1 MLQNGTAT
9 VSNYS
14 AVLTYTSTPAGLSV
28 GAGGVVTGFTCGTPY
43 TITATNAS
51 TCFATSASFTVQCQL
66 LTPAVP
72 TVATAVATCASNGT
86 ATVSNYSAALIYTST
101 PAGLSVGAGGVVTGF
116 TCGTP
121 YTITSTNAST
131 CFATSASFTV
141 QCQLVS
147 PAVPTVA
154 TVVATCASNGTATVS
169 NYSAALTYTSTP
181 AGLSVGA
188 GGVVTGFTCGTPY
201 TITATNASTCFVTS
215 ASFTVQCQLLTPAVP
230 TVATAVATCAS
241 NGTATVSNYS
251 AALTYTSTP
260 AGLSVGAG
268 GVVTGFHLWNTLHD
282 YSNQCF
288 NVFCNI
294 G

>member
-1 MLQNGTAT
+1 MGTAT

-14 AVLTYTSTPAGLSV
+14 AALTYTSTPAGLSV

-86 ATVSNYSAALIYTST
+86 ATVSNYSAAL
-101 PAGLSVGAGGVVTGF
+101 
-116 TCGTP
+116 
-121 YTITSTNAST
+121 
-131 CFATSASFTV
+131 
-141 QCQLVS
+141 
-147 PAVPTVA
+147 
-154 TVVATCASNGTATVS
+154 
-169 NYSAALTYTSTP
+169 TYTSTP

-201 TITATNASTCFVTS
+201 TITATNASTCFATS
-215 ASFTVQCQLLTPAVP
+215 ASFTLQCQLVSPAVP
-230 TVATAVATCAS
+230 TVATTSATCAA

-260 AGLSVGAG
+260 ARIISWSRRRCYRI
-268 GVVTGFHLWNTLHD
+268 HLWNALHD

-288 NVFCNI
+288 NVFCNFSKFYSSMSVYKTYHDLHCYKSNL
-294 G
+294 